1 MNNFAQELRHEH
13 QVIDKV
19 LAAMSTAA
27 DLMELGQELQVSTLA
42 GLVQFLRIFAGEYH
56 HNKEEKY
63 LFPLLETKGSIEA
76 NRRVERLQ
84 REHSEIAEVVNR
96 LASIS
101 LIYSSDPEAVKPSL
115 IASIQRLTEL
125 YPALIWQEEYLLLPL
140 AEHVLTDT
148 EQSILESKFLR
159 ITQEMG
165 SDVHDAFE
173 ELASR
178 FALVVEYSD
187 TGACPL
193 CSPAA

>member
-1 MNNFAQELRHEH
+1 MNKFTQELRHDH

-19 LAAMSTAA
+19 LAAMSTVA
-27 DLMELGQELQVSTLA
+27 DLMELGQELQASTLA

-56 HNKEEKY
+56 QNKEERY
-63 LFPLLETKGSIEA
+63 LFPLLETKGSIEI
-76 NRRVERLQ
+76 NRRVEQLQ
-84 REHSEIAEVVNR
+84 RGYGEIAEVVNR

-115 IASIQRLTEL
+115 IASIQRLTKL

-148 EQSILESKFLR
+148 EQSILENKFLR

-165 SDVHDAFE
+165 ADVHDAFE